1 MTKTPEQLADEFA
14 KGMAQ
19 RDISMRGTSYRE
31 ESCLRIGFLAG
42 YEAGRKITDQ
52 EIVDIIVDIR
62 EREVKERS
70 KMPPLQQERHDH
82 IWEKIKVK
90 LVGIF

>member
-1 MTKTPEQLADEFA
+1 MKTPEQMAEEFA

-42 YEAGRKITDQ
+42 FKAGREMTDQ
-52 EIVDIIVDIR
+52 EIVDLLVDMR
-62 EREVKERS
+62 EKEAKERS
-70 KMPPLQQERHDH
+70 KVPPLQQERHDR
-82 IWEKIKVK
+82 IWEKVKVK

>member
-1 MTKTPEQLADEFA
+1 MKTPEEMAEEFA

-42 YEAGRKITDQ
+42 YQAAKDQ
-52 EIVDIIVDIR
+52 FADADKVMTKEEI
-62 EREVKERS
+62 ENE
-70 KMPPLQQERHDH
+70 
-82 IWEKIKVK
+82 
-90 LVGIF
+90 

>member
-1 MTKTPEQLADEFA
+1 MIKTPEE
-14 KGMAQ
+14 MA
-19 RDISMRGTSYRE
+19 GEYAHANTSYGHSYSIARE
-31 ESCLRIGFLAG
+31 AFLAG

-62 EREVKERS
+62 EREEKERNR
-70 KMPPLQQERHDH
+70 MPPLQQERHDH
-82 IWEKIKVK
+82 IWEKIKVR